1 MKHPT
6 FNKHHAVARS
16 GALAVAVALSLPAG
30 AAPWEWHPSVEAGYL
45 FDDNYRLSTPNNEID
60 VQGPLLDAEL
70 ELRELTPSTAREVL
84 SLGPFGYG
92 NPAPCLAVRGATLR
106 EPPSIMKEKHLKFFL
121 QKDRFPLL
129 CKAWNWVERLEEFP
143 EDSQTLVDAVFALED
158 DSYSGFSATLRDL
171 RRVSGLEKALVAP

>member
-1 MKHPT
+1 MKFGGHRQAAGLTMPT
-6 FNKHHAVARS
+6 DRLEEFKRRFASYAYERIAVEELCPR
-16 GALAVAVALSLPAG
+16 
-30 AAPWEWHPSVEAGYL
+30 Y
-45 FDDNYRLSTPNNEID
+45 EI
-60 VQGPLLDAEL
+60 DAEL

-92 NPAPCLAVRGATLR
+92 NPSPCLAVRGATLR
-106 EPPSIMKEKHLKFFL
+106 EPPSIMKERHLKFFL

-143 EDSQTLVDAVFALED
+143 GDSQTLVDAVFALED

-171 RRVSGLEKALVAP
+171 RTAFL